1 MKTKC
6 LFGGALL
13 GAGLC
18 GGGSP
23 ALAGNFDLV
32 SSYGFAMAFIEY
44 SNQSND
50 FDGGDFALSVASSGG
65 TTASAYG
72 DSYGFSFFASGGNAY
87 ARTLTQFSVSSDLMV
102 LFQWDVISDTRGLS
116 YGKIVDL
123 STGSSVF
130 EFDGGS
136 GDTTVTLLTGR
147 TYSFRSSVVAGSG
160 STADSSFNVSVVPL
174 PPAAFAGLGMLAGM
188 GAYKRIRRR

>member
-32 SSYGFAMAFIEY
+32 SSYGNARAFI
-44 SNQSND
+44 SFSDQSND
-50 FDGGDFALSVASSGG
+50 FGGDFALSVASSGG

-72 DSYGFSFFASGGNAY
+72 DSDGFSFFASGGNAY

-102 LFQWDVISDTRGLS
+102 LFQWDVISDTAGLS

-123 STGSSVF
+123 STSSSIF

-147 TYSFRSSVVAGSG
+147 TYRFTSLVVAGSG